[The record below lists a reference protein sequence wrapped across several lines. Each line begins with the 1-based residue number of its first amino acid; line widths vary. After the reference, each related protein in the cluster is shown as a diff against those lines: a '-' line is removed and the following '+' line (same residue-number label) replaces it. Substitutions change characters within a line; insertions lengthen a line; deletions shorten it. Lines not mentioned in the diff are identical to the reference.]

1 MRRVYDNEEKH
12 LGNLQEIVGAGGAAL
27 AATGTDVAGDADVA
41 VILTAFCCCC
51 VWLLGVKSG

>member
-1 MRRVYDNEEKH
+1 MVCLITFYK
-12 LGNLQEIVGAGGAAL
+12 EIVGAGGAAL